1 MGKRRF
7 YQNGRNYSVNK
18 NKRLQERTFYFTM
31 YEKLWWS
38 AAWQRL
44 TPAAQNLF
52 FAMVSE
58 ARFTFDKKNKK
69 NPKEHTNNGKISF
82 CEKQFKE
89 SGLGASQTYL
99 NARNLLIEVG
109 FIKMIHRGGLGKG
122 DRSKYQL
129 FYLHDVSHHKM
140 RWKLYPKKNW
150 KHEIPKEKDT
160 LVGVKTRFKKKPTLK
175 DKTLNGTNSP
185 NELDPKDSLAPYG

>member
-38 AAWQRL
+38 PAWQRL

-69 NPKEHTNNGKISF
+69 NPKNHTNNGKISF

-99 NARNLLIEVG
+99 RMYYLERSCKMQVMAQAGGNVVLCGEDVQKVVENQSSPKGMGILSEKLVWPAVLRRLDRNLPG
-109 FIKMIHRGGLGKG
+109 
-122 DRSKYQL
+122 Y
-129 FYLHDVSHHKM
+129 
-140 RWKLYPKKNW
+140 
-150 KHEIPKEKDT
+150 DT
-160 LVGVKTRFKKKPTLK
+160 
-175 DKTLNGTNSP
+175 
-185 NELDPKDSLAPYG
+185 